1 MNETEKQR
9 TKIQLKEKEQSD
21 KTPFQQ
27 LMIPDVRKSGLK
39 RENVFEKEEVTLKPV
54 TKRYTEEEQ
63 NKLDDDKEALDA
75 LDLEDNEYDYEAGFE
90 RNFDREFYEGY
101 EDKFQ
106 LSYLDYYN
114 LNKKD

>member
-1 MNETEKQR
+1 MQHDKDYKRFEYILNSKQFIDEIKDQIGKTEG
-9 TKIQLKEKEQSD
+9 IY
-21 KTPFQQ
+21 
-27 LMIPDVRKSGLK
+27 
-39 RENVFEKEEVTLKPV
+39 EEVIDEDKKEL
-54 TKRYTEEEQ
+54 TEEEQ

-90 RNFDREFYEGY
+90 RNFDKEFYEGY